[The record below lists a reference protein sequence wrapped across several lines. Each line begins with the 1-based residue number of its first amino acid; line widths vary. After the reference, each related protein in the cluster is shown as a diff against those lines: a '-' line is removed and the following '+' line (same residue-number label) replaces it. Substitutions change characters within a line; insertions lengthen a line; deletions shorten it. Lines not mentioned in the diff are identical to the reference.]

1 MEHMYNHNMRKATVY
16 DIFGTEKI
24 EYGEC
29 PQPEKVLEYRKQREY
44 GQKKRIK
51 P

>member
-1 MEHMYNHNMRKATVY
+1 MRKATAY
-16 DIFGTEKI
+16 DIFGSEKM
-24 EYGEC
+24 EYCEG